1 MPQELFMLKSQ
12 RLTLRAID
20 REDLPRYVAW
30 LNDLDV
36 TDHLK
41 PYLPFNLDDETDWY
55 ESQRKDSAGQHF
67 AIVISAENLH
77 IGSISLMKINQREQ
91 NAELG
96 IMIGDKTRWGQ
107 GFGREAIQL
116 LLPFGFATLNLHR
129 IYLRVDASHAAAIRC
144 YTGCG
149 FIEEG
154 RLRETIFRQGRF
166 EDQLVMSVL
175 RSEYLQDS
183 NKVVGRKQQI

>member
-1 MPQELFMLKSQ
+1 MLKSQ

-30 LNDLDV
+30 LNDPDV

-55 ESQRKDSAGQHF
+55 ESQRKDSTVQSF
-67 AIVISAENLH
+67 ALVISAENLH

-116 LLPFGFATLNLHR
+116 LLPFGFTTLNLHR
-129 IYLRVDASHAAAIRC
+129 IYLRVDASHTAAISC
-144 YTGCG
+144 YTHCG

-154 RLRETIFRQGRF
+154 RLRETVFRQGRF
-166 EDQLVMSVL
+166 EDQLIMSVL